1 MNLTS
6 HEIQVLRGICI
17 LTTAL
22 FLFNMICIV
31 HNICRYIIGLKIYR
45 FLIVVFY
52 VLILTTTLL
61 RIFESSVRTIDPS
74 HSFSG
79 SKLQSVNICQ
89 ELALF
94 GVICIGFI
102 LIVTMYQLSLSLRL
116 ALLQVNASQVRFRSA
131 LMWIFCS
138 LAVFCYPVLL
148 GISSTK
154 DKLGY
159 E

>member
-1 MNLTS
+1 M
-6 HEIQVLRGICI
+6 
-17 LTTAL
+17 
-22 FLFNMICIV
+22 
-31 HNICRYIIGLKIYR
+31 
-45 FLIVVFY
+45 VFY

-61 RIFESSVRTIDPS
+61 RIFESSIRAIDPS
-74 HSFSG
+74 DSFNG
-79 SKLQSVNICQ
+79 SRLRYVNICQ

-102 LIVTMYQLSLSLRL
+102 LIVTMYQLSLSLKL
-116 ALLQVNASQVRFRSA
+116 ALLQINASQVRTRNA

-138 LAVFCYPVLL
+138 LAVFIYPVLI